1 MYLFAKEVSGLN
13 WTGGSNPPVSASLKL
28 GFGGQDP
35 QIIFGE
41 MAERLKAAV
50 Y

>member
-13 WTGGSNPPVSASLKL
+13 WTGGSNPPVSALALKL
-28 GFGGQDP
+28 SF
-35 QIIFGE
+35 IGE
-41 MAERLKAAV
+41 MAEWLKAAV